1 MKIIVKIF
9 EFSSSVFSKS
19 QQLKDIYLKS
29 ITEGFDLNV
38 NIFYSISNNI
48 SHTINYNGNLSTIKI
63 CLMKNKTSLGIGQM
77 HIINQN
83 QKQNIKIYPSNLN
96 SNDNYQKN
104 KINLILSCINKND
117 SSKKLLESYKNPNK
131 TTYNNNFC
139 SSNTNNTST
148 LSMSSLIK
156 SPNKNNSQIIND
168 NNKKT
173 ISKRYQR
180 NKSSQNNIK
189 GKTDNK
195 KLFTGLTQNYVHS
208 INSNIFKQV
217 NDHAIIYSDGKRKL
231 SGNISNSGINSN
243 YFSEKKEK
251 HKKIFSNIYYFPFNK
266 NNILNDESK
275 NRNTQIR
282 NFKNNTKVNNL
293 IISNIDLKIN
303 NGGQDKKYNFLSD
316 INLDKMNKQ
325 IEEYIIDKSFEDV
338 LQNDMPI
345 INQEEKQFL
354 YYDDYNSNKFN
365 KMVKDFM
372 LLYKEDSTKNINDN
386 DIKLEINFLIE
397 KIYELMKEYYRE
409 YYNFDNQN
417 NSLMGVIKYFGYRYN
432 NLLKKVSRLKIKF
445 NNIKIKNDLK
455 TKKNKYKYCNKN
467 INKIKNEIN
476 ILNYINE
483 NAFIK
488 KENKANNNKKLKN
501 IFTYII
507 NKNKNELKKEE
518 KDKLKNNM
526 NINLIEDRNLSIQ
539 DLSNANNY
547 SKDKT
552 SSINSFNKRLDSIKN
567 QKKIINNCNN
577 RKTSVE
583 VITRSNIF
591 LNLKEK
597 SNYRV
602 IGNNIIKVK
611 TKIKKRKQ
619 KNKCSSI
626 NQKDLSMSA
635 KKMLHKIQM

>member
-1 MKIIVKIF
+1 
-9 EFSSSVFSKS
+9 
-19 QQLKDIYLKS
+19 
-29 ITEGFDLNV
+29 
-38 NIFYSISNNI
+38 
-48 SHTINYNGNLSTIKI
+48 
-63 CLMKNKTSLGIGQM
+63 MKNKTPLAIGQM

-83 QKQNIKIYPSNLN
+83 QKQNIKIYPPN
-96 SNDNYQKN
+96 SNSIDNYQKN

-131 TTYNNNFC
+131 TTNNNNFC

-156 SPNKNNSQIIND
+156 STNKNNSQIIID

-173 ISKRYQR
+173 ISKRYER

-217 NDHAIIYSDGKRKL
+217 NDHEIIYSDGKRKL
-231 SGNISNSGINSN
+231 SGNNSKSGINSN

-251 HKKIFSNIYYFPFNK
+251 HKKIFSNIYYYPFNK

-275 NRNTQIR
+275 NRNTQTQIR
-282 NFKNNTKVNNL
+282 NFKNNSKVNNL

-303 NGGQDKKYNFLSD
+303 NGGGGQEKKYNILSD

-432 NLLKKVSRLKIKF
+432 NLLKKVSRLKIKI
-445 NNIKIKNDLK
+445 NIIKIKNDLK
-455 TKKNKYKYCNKN
+455 TKKNKYKYYNKN

-488 KENKANNNKKLKN
+488 KENKVNNNKKLKN

-518 KDKLKNNM
+518 KDKLKINM
-526 NINLIEDRNLSIQ
+526 NINLFEDRNISNQ
-539 DLSNANNY
+539 DLSNISNY

-567 QKKIINNCNN
+567 QKKTINICNN
-577 RKTSVE
+577 RKASVE
-583 VITRSNIF
+583 PITRSNVLF
-591 LNLKEK
+591 NLKEK
-597 SNYRV
+597 GNYRV

-611 TKIKKRKQ
+611 TKIKKRKP
-619 KNKCSSI
+619 KNKSSSI
-626 NQKDLSMSA
+626 NQKDLSLSA